1 MPLVSTDA
9 IILHSFPYGE
19 TSKIV
24 RLLTRDHGPQSV
36 IAKGAMNPKS
46 KFGARLQSLSEGV
59 AQFFFKPARD
69 LHTLREFDVVVQ
81 RHEIA
86 RDPRR
91 FSASAAL
98 AEVIMRF
105 APAEPHPEIY
115 EFVGEV
121 LSEIGVAAEDD
132 LAALSIAGL
141 WTAIAIL
148 GFEPSVVQC
157 ARDGAPVP
165 PGPARF
171 SVSDGGFLCPTCATG
186 TQVRTL
192 EPQDRHV
199 LELLIAGR
207 PDEVGS
213 MDPKRVQAH
222 RRLLVQFVER
232 HVAEGRELPAL
243 TIWQSLS

>member
-9 IILHSFPYGE
+9 IILHSFRYGE

-59 AQFFFKPARD
+59 AQFFFKPTRD

-81 RHEIA
+81 RQEIA

-115 EFVGEV
+115 ELVAEMLGE
-121 LSEIGVAAEDD
+121 LGVVSPDD

-141 WTAIAIL
+141 WTAIAVL
-148 GFEPSVVQC
+148 GFEPSIGQC
-157 ARDGAPVP
+157 ARDGEPIP
-165 PGPARF
+165 PGSARF
-171 SVSDGGFLCPTCATG
+171 SVSDGGFLCPMCARG
-186 TQVRTL
+186 AQVRTL
-192 EPQDRHV
+192 KPEDRHV
-199 LELLIAGR
+199 LEMLIAGH
-207 PDEVGS
+207 PAEVGQ
-213 MDPKRVQAH
+213 MEPKRARAH